1 MLSLPSNAT
10 HSFAGNATG
19 SATTAGICSL
29 SGVVGTLISIEA
41 SKVRPAFVICQ
52 PSASRNTSAWL
63 KISRPGARAAKR
75 FIRSVQSAPLAACR
89 TERETTPHDL
99 ARLRK
104 QATAEIDRLLAFLD
118 VLDPY
123 DSTELE
129 DDISSDL
136 EDGNDDELALTGICR
151 PLGGL

>member
-1 MLSLPSNAT
+1 M
-10 HSFAGNATG
+10 
-19 SATTAGICSL
+19 
-29 SGVVGTLISIEA
+29 
-41 SKVRPAFVICQ
+41 
-52 PSASRNTSAWL
+52 
-63 KISRPGARAAKR
+63 ARAAKR
-75 FIRSVQSAPLAACR
+75 FVRSVQSAPLAACR

-118 VLDPY
+118 VSDPY
-123 DSTELE
+123 VSTELE

-151 PLGGL
+151 PLGRL

>member
-1 MLSLPSNAT
+1 MPA
-10 HSFAGNATG
+10 
-19 SATTAGICSL
+19 I
-29 SGVVGTLISIEA
+29 GVAQYERLAEDIEA
-41 SKVRPAFVICQ
+41 R
-52 PSASRNTSAWL
+52 
-63 KISRPGARAAKR
+63 GARCQAFRPIGPIGTA
-75 FIRSVQSAPLAACR
+75 SQTCR

-118 VLDPY
+118 VSDPY
-123 DSTELE
+123 VSTELE